1 MKKFRIKQVKSGIG
15 RTKRQKLT
23 LVALGITKMQQVRE
37 VEGSPQVM
45 GMIAKVKHLL
55 EVQEI

>member
-1 MKKFRIKQVKSGIG
+1 MKKYKIKQVKSGIG
-15 RTKRQKLT
+15 RTKRQKKT
-23 LVALGITKMQQVRE
+23 LEALGLTRMQQTRE
-37 VEGSPQVM
+37 VEGSPQVL

>member
-1 MKKFRIKQVKSGIG
+1 MKKYKIKQVKSGIG
-15 RTKRQKLT
+15 RTKRQKDT
-23 LVALGITKMQQVRE
+23 LVALGLTRMQQTRE
-37 VEGSPQVM
+37 VEGSPQVL

>member
-1 MKKFRIKQVKSGIG
+1 MKKFTIKQVKSGIG
-15 RTKRQKLT
+15 RTKRQKKT
-23 LVALGITKMQQVRE
+23 LEALGLTRMQQTKE
-37 VEGSPQVM
+37 VEGSPQVL